1 MPLEPALKK
10 PAQVPV
16 IPGITVLAEKQII
29 LMPAISAMIY
39 LLAAGF
45 ANEWLYLLAAGFV
58 TATVL
63 GFCLP
68 LMQLID
74 VEVDA
79 SMPDELHDSQVADIK
94 VRLRKLFV
102 FGLISAIVPT
112 RWLRVHMDFV
122 RRGVLGQKPEPIFPP
137 QPLLVETITDELWLG
152 FSTPKLTRGVYRLEA
167 IELASCF
174 PFGLSWWKRTIGKQ
188 QDLHGNPLSLTVYP
202 QTVPVSGNFL
212 FALKAITSTMGL
224 RSSSSIAVVQST
236 SVRGVREFKVGDS
249 TRHIHWPS
257 TARLGKLLVREFDNE
272 TLPVFDLLLDLEAD
286 WSSREQFELAVC
298 VLHSLVRLGYNLGCV
313 PELFLNP
320 PLSSSAVAEQLMFD
334 LPQTPEGMKQLSEIL
349 ARVEPIKVKEKT
361 ADRESSNIEDWRS
374 IPRLGERP
382 LLTVLPERVTG
393 PLETQ
398 DSMLVLAV
406 ASTDAL
412 EGLWDTQNE
421 KYQRSL
427 SAGQRAAQGSVATEL
442 RREAASSVLATIS
455 GEGDLIGL

>member
-1 MPLEPALKK
+1 
-10 PAQVPV
+10 
-16 IPGITVLAEKQII
+16 
-29 LMPAISAMIY
+29 
-39 LLAAGF
+39 
-45 ANEWLYLLAAGFV
+45 
-58 TATVL
+58 
-63 GFCLP
+63 
-68 LMQLID
+68 
-74 VEVDA
+74 
-79 SMPDELHDSQVADIK
+79 
-94 VRLRKLFV
+94 
-102 FGLISAIVPT
+102 
-112 RWLRVHMDFV
+112 
-122 RRGVLGQKPEPIFPP
+122 
-137 QPLLVETITDELWLG
+137 
-152 FSTPKLTRGVYRLEA
+152 
-167 IELASCF
+167 
-174 PFGLSWWKRTIGKQ
+174 
-188 QDLHGNPLSLTVYP
+188 
-202 QTVPVSGNFL
+202 
-212 FALKAITSTMGL
+212 MGL